1 MSLSISREYKSPNFN
16 HRKDISI
23 LDTIIIHYTGMK
35 SAELALNYMCNKE
48 SKVSAHYFI
57 NQDGKIWQLVDD
69 SNLAWHAGVSKWLKR
84 KNLNDTSIGIE
95 LVNPGHEHGYKVF
108 SEKQYESLEQL
119 IKLLFSKY
127 NIKKDWVLGHSDIA
141 PSRKLD
147 PGENFDWHRLA
158 RKGLSIWPDKI
169 FSVPDDL
176 KSNQLLHNLLSDI
189 GYDVKNYFKPSLI
202 AFKRRFIPKDISEET
217 NELVVNVAYS
227 VSKAFSKVRSL
238 Y

>member
-1 MSLSISREYKSPNFN
+1 MDFTISNEYKSPNFN
-16 HRKDISI
+16 KRRDMDL
-23 LDTIIIHYTGMK
+23 LDAIIIHYTGMQN
-35 SAELALNYMCNKE
+35 SESALNYLCNKK
-48 SKVSAHYFI
+48 SKVSSHYFI
-57 NQDGKIWQLVDD
+57 NEEGQIFQLVDD
-69 SNLAWHAGVSKWLKR
+69 FNIAWHAGVSKWLKR

-95 LVNPGHEHGYKVF
+95 LVNPGHEHGYEVF

-147 PGENFDWHRLA
+147 PGENFDWYRLA
-158 RKGLSIWPDKI
+158 RKDLSIWPDKI
-169 FSVPDDL
+169 FSVPDKM
-176 KSNQLLHNLLSDI
+176 KSDQLLYNLLFDI
-189 GYDVKNYFKPSLI
+189 GYDVKSYFKPSLI

>member
-1 MSLSISREYKSPNFN
+1 MDFTISNEYKSPNFN
-16 HRKDISI
+16 KRRDMDL
-23 LDTIIIHYTGMK
+23 LDAIIIHYTGMQN
-35 SAELALNYMCNKE
+35 SESALNYLCNKK
-48 SKVSAHYFI
+48 SKVSSHYFI
-57 NQDGKIWQLVDD
+57 NEEGQIFQLVDD
-69 SNLAWHAGVSKWLKR
+69 FNIAWHAGVSKWLKR

-95 LVNPGHEHGYKVF
+95 LVNPGHEHGYEVF

-147 PGENFDWHRLA
+147 PGENFDWYRLA
-158 RKGLSIWPDKI
+158 RKDLSVWPDKI
-169 FSVPDDL
+169 FSVPDKM
-176 KSNQLLHNLLSDI
+176 KSDQLLYNLLFNI
-189 GYDVKNYFKPSLI
+189 GYDVKSYFKPSLI
-202 AFKRRFIPKDISEET
+202 AFKRRFMPNDISEET
-217 NELVVNVAYS
+217 NELVVNIAYS

>member
-1 MSLSISREYKSPNFN
+1 MDFTISNEYKSPNFN
-16 HRKDISI
+16 KRRDMDL
-23 LDTIIIHYTGMK
+23 LDAIIIHYTGMQN
-35 SAELALNYMCNKE
+35 SESALNYLCNKK
-48 SKVSAHYFI
+48 SKVSSHYFI
-57 NQDGKIWQLVDD
+57 NEEGQIFQLVDD
-69 SNLAWHAGVSKWLKR
+69 FNIAWHAGVSKWLKR

-95 LVNPGHEHGYKVF
+95 LVNPGHEHGYEVF

-147 PGENFDWHRLA
+147 PGENFDWYRLA
-158 RKGLSIWPDKI
+158 RKDLSVWPDKI

-189 GYDVKNYFKPSLI
+189 GYDVKSYFKPSLI
-202 AFKRRFIPKDISEET
+202 AFKRRFIPNDISEET
-217 NELVVNVAYS
+217 NELVVNIAYS

>member
-1 MSLSISREYKSPNFN
+1 MNFTISNEYKSPNFN
-16 HRKDISI
+16 KSRDMGL
-23 LDTIIIHYTGMK
+23 LDAIIIHYTGMQN
-35 SAELALNYMCNKE
+35 SESALNYLCNKKSE
-48 SKVSAHYFI
+48 VSSHYFI
-57 NQDGKIWQLVDD
+57 NEEGQIFQLVDD
-69 SNLAWHAGVSKWLKR
+69 FNIAWHAGVSKWLKR
-84 KNLNDTSIGIE
+84 KNLNATSIGIE

-217 NELVVNVAYS
+217 NELVLNVAYS

>member
-1 MSLSISREYKSPNFN
+1 MNFTISNEYKSPNFN
-16 HRKDISI
+16 KSRDMDL
-23 LDTIIIHYTGMK
+23 LDAIIIHYTGMQN
-35 SAELALNYMCNKE
+35 SELALNYLCNKKSE
-48 SKVSAHYFI
+48 VSSHYFI
-57 NQDGKIWQLVDD
+57 NEEGQIFQLVDD
-69 SNLAWHAGVSKWLKR
+69 FNIAWHAGASKWLKR
-84 KNLNDTSIGIE
+84 KNLNATSIGIE

-217 NELVVNVAYS
+217 NELVLNVAYS

>member
-1 MSLSISREYKSPNFN
+1 MNFTISNEYRSPNFN
-16 HRKDISI
+16 KRRDMGL
-23 LDTIIIHYTGMK
+23 LDAIIIHYTGMQN
-35 SAELALNYMCNKE
+35 AESALNYLCNKK
-48 SKVSAHYFI
+48 SKVSSHYFI
-57 NQDGKIWQLVDD
+57 NEEGQIFQLVDD
-69 SNLAWHAGVSKWLKR
+69 YNIAWHAGVSKWLKR

-95 LVNPGHEHGYKVF
+95 LVNPGHKYGYKVF
-108 SEKQYESLEQL
+108 SEKQYQSLEKL

-147 PGENFDWHRLA
+147 PGENFDWYRLA
-158 RKGLSIWPDKI
+158 RKDLSIWPEKI
-169 FSVPDDL
+169 FSVPDNI
-176 KSNQLLHNLLSDI
+176 KSDQLLYNLLFNI

-202 AFKRRFIPKDISEET
+202 AFKRRFIPNDISEET

>member
-1 MSLSISREYKSPNFN
+1 MNFTISNEYKSPNFN
-16 HRKDISI
+16 KNRDMGL
-23 LDTIIIHYTGMK
+23 LDAIIIHYTGMQN
-35 SAELALNYMCNKE
+35 SESALNYLCNKK
-48 SKVSAHYFI
+48 SKVSSHYFI
-57 NQDGKIWQLVDD
+57 NEGGQIFQLVDD
-69 SNLAWHAGVSKWLKR
+69 YNIAWHAGVSKWLKR

-95 LVNPGHEHGYKVF
+95 LVNPGHEHGYNVF

-158 RKGLSIWPDKI
+158 RKDLSIWPDKI

-176 KSNQLLHNLLSDI
+176 KSDQLLHNLLSYI

-217 NELVVNVAYS
+217 NELVLNVAYS

>member
-1 MSLSISREYKSPNFN
+1 MDFTISNEYKSPNFN
-16 HRKDISI
+16 KRRDMDL
-23 LDTIIIHYTGMK
+23 LDAIIIHYTGMQN
-35 SAELALNYMCNKE
+35 SESALNYLCNKK
-48 SKVSAHYFI
+48 SKVSSHYFI
-57 NQDGKIWQLVDD
+57 NEEGQIFQLVDD
-69 SNLAWHAGVSKWLKR
+69 FNIAWHAGVSKWLKR

-95 LVNPGHEHGYKVF
+95 LVNPGHEHGYEVF

-147 PGENFDWHRLA
+147 PGENFDWYRLA
-158 RKGLSIWPDKI
+158 RKDLSIWPDKI
-169 FSVPDDL
+169 FSVPDKM
-176 KSNQLLHNLLSDI
+176 KSDQLLYNLLFNI
-189 GYDVKNYFKPSLI
+189 GYDVKSYFKPSLI
-202 AFKRRFIPKDISEET
+202 AFKRRFMPNDISEET
-217 NELVVNVAYS
+217 NELVVNIAYS

>member
-1 MSLSISREYKSPNFN
+1 MDFTISNEYKSPNFN
-16 HRKDISI
+16 KRRNMDL
-23 LDTIIIHYTGMK
+23 LDAIIIHYTGMQN
-35 SAELALNYMCNKE
+35 SESALNYLCNKK
-48 SKVSAHYFI
+48 SKVSSHYFI
-57 NQDGKIWQLVDD
+57 NEEGQIFQLVDD
-69 SNLAWHAGVSKWLKR
+69 FNIAWHAGVSKWLKR

-95 LVNPGHEHGYKVF
+95 LVNPGHEHGYEVF

-147 PGENFDWHRLA
+147 PGENFDWYRLA
-158 RKGLSIWPDKI
+158 RKDLSIWPDKI
-169 FSVPDDL
+169 FSVPDKM
-176 KSNQLLHNLLSDI
+176 KSDQLLYNLLFDI

-202 AFKRRFIPKDISEET
+202 AFKRRFIPNDISEET
-217 NELVVNVAYS
+217 NELVVNIAYS

>member
-69 SNLAWHAGVSKWLKR
+69 SNLAWHAGVSQWLKR
-84 KNLNDTSIGIE
+84 KNLNETSIGIE
-95 LVNPGHEHGYKVF
+95 LENPGHKNDYKLF
-108 SEKQYESLEQL
+108 SPNQYRSLEKL
-119 IKLLFSKY
+119 IELLIIKY
-127 NIKKDWVLGHSDIA
+127 DIKKDRILGHSDIA
-141 PSRKLD
+141 PSRKSD
-147 PGENFDWHRLA
+147 PGEKFDWHRLA
-158 RKGLSIWPDKI
+158 KKDLAIWPNEI
-169 FSVPDDL
+169 VSVPEAL
-176 KSNQLLHNLLSDI
+176 KSEKLLYNLLLEI
-189 GYDVKNYFKPSLI
+189 GYDAKNHFKPSLV
-202 AFKRRFIPKDISEET
+202 AFKRHFIPKDITEDT
-217 NELVVNVAYS
+217 NELVINVAYS
-227 VSKAFSKVRSL
+227 VCKAFIKVRAL